1 MAGNLRGA
9 LQSPPLIFPIELVH
23 CVLQHVACDTDD
35 SAWML
40 RACSLVCWD
49 WLCLSRQ
56 ILYKSIKLDGERD
69 IQRFSARTASL
80 LNTYRKFVSSIHVKN
95 DDDRVLRHLFSRL
108 STFQRLKSLALSAKF
123 LKIRDYSLLAGII
136 SLDVT
141 GSNFRLFSVFC
152 DLLRAFP
159 ALKSLKI
166 EAMLQAIHPG
176 EESAASV
183 PRLDLDVLSIKIT
196 QNSPWAIWLSSDTAP
211 VARVLDL
218 RSHTRAEKIS
228 RVTAERL
235 SRYLRFLNVR
245 LETLMLA
252 EPIYAD
258 LEGVDFSTNTGL
270 RCLHV
275 SNTMKLKS
283 QVVSPLPRP
292 SWKTI
297 ISLSFVNLLDHLAAG
312 NARLEALTLE
322 VAINPR
328 TPYATQFIGG
338 NAAISALVDVLQ
350 RPAFAGIQRLEFH
363 AEWSKWTDSVEAFR
377 ALVVDTLPELLAQ
390 VADLL

>member
-1 MAGNLRGA
+1 
-9 LQSPPLIFPIELVH
+9 
-23 CVLQHVACDTDD
+23 
-35 SAWML
+35 
-40 RACSLVCWD
+40 
-49 WLCLSRQ
+49 
-56 ILYKSIKLDGERD
+56 
-69 IQRFSARTASL
+69 
-80 LNTYRKFVSSIHVKN
+80 
-95 DDDRVLRHLFSRL
+95 LFSRL

-252 EPIYAD
+252 EPSAFN
-258 LEGVDFSTNTGL
+258 FS
-270 RCLHV
+270 
-275 SNTMKLKS
+275 
-283 QVVSPLPRP
+283 SPR
-292 SWKTI
+292 
-297 ISLSFVNLLDHLAAG
+297 
-312 NARLEALTLE
+312 
-322 VAINPR
+322 
-328 TPYATQFIGG
+328 
-338 NAAISALVDVLQ
+338 
-350 RPAFAGIQRLEFH
+350 
-363 AEWSKWTDSVEAFR
+363 
-377 ALVVDTLPELLAQ
+377 
-390 VADLL
+390 

>member
-1 MAGNLRGA
+1 MSFECFCRPSLIIPNAQKKQKNSM
-9 LQSPPLIFPIELVH
+9 SPATRMI
-23 CVLQHVACDTDD
+23 
-35 SAWML
+35 SARML
-40 RACSLVCWD
+40 RACSL
-49 WLCLSRQ
+49 
-56 ILYKSIKLDGERD
+56 ILY
-69 IQRFSARTASL
+69 
-80 LNTYRKFVSSIHVKN
+80 NKFVSSIHVKN

-108 STFQRLKSLALSAKF
+108 STFQRLKSLALCAKF
-123 LKIRDYSLLAGII
+123 LKIREYSLLAGII

-152 DLLRAFP
+152 DLLHTFP
-159 ALKSLKI
+159 ALKSLNI

-183 PRLDLDVLSIKIT
+183 PRLDLDTLSIKIT
-196 QNSPWAIWLSSDTAP
+196 QNSPWAIWLSCDTAP

-228 RVTAERL
+228 RVTAERV

-245 LETLMLA
+245 LEKLMLA
-252 EPIYAD
+252 EPIYAH
-258 LEGVDFSTNTGL
+258 LEGVDLSMNTGL

-275 SNTMKLKS
+275 SNTMKLKP
-283 QVVSPLPRP
+283 QLVSPLPRP

-338 NAAISALVDVLQ
+338 DAAISELVDVLQ
-350 RPAFAGIQRLEFH
+350 RPAFAGMQRLEFH
-363 AEWSKWTDSVEAFR
+363 AEWSKWTDSAEEFR
-377 ALVVDTLPELLAQ
+377 ALVVDTLPESLAQ
-390 VADLL
+390 VAFLL